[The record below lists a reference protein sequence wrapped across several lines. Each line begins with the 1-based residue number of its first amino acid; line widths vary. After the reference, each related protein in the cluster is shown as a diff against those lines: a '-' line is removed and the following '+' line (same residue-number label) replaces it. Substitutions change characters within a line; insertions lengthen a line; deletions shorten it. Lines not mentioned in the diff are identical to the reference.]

1 MFLSRD
7 NLSASSADR
16 VEYYEKVHNNLVERT
31 KQLKRA
37 NHELAHQ
44 IAERQ
49 RVEEALRQAEQ
60 KYRSI
65 FENAVE
71 GIFQTTPDGYYLA
84 CNPALASIYGY
95 ESADAL
101 LQNLTN
107 IGQQLYTDPNRRQ
120 EFIEQL
126 YTCDVVSDFESQVY
140 RKDGSII
147 WISENARAVRA
158 EDGTLLYYEGFV
170 TDITQRKLAEEAS
183 QRAEAQLRAKAEQL
197 KQALTKLQQTQAQ
210 LIHNEKMCNLGQ
222 LVAGVAHEINNPVN
236 FVCGNLIPATQYV
249 EDLLDLLRLYAQ
261 HYPQPAPEIQARS
274 EAIDLEFLVEDFPK
288 TLSSM
293 QLGADRIRQ
302 IVQSLRSF
310 SRIDESHMTQVDIHK
325 GIDSTL
331 LIINNRLKPKGDNP
345 GITIVKEYGELPLIK
360 GYAGLLNQVFMNLLC
375 NAADALED
383 CPPRLCAQTDF
394 EEHYRAV
401 NGNGSSDHQACSMG
415 NRSGTSVRRL
425 GCVSVSDRE
434 TSAGLPSTTPAS
446 ACAQETDIVP
456 MCSPRESPKVIRIC
470 TELIEQDARD
480 EQTTEPRIVI
490 RIIDNGPG
498 MTEDVRCQIFDP
510 FFTTKPVGKGTGLGL
525 SISYQIVVEKHGG
538 QLQCISAPNQGTEF
552 RIEIPIQP

>member
-1 MFLSRD
+1 
-7 NLSASSADR
+7 
-16 VEYYEKVHNNLVERT
+16 
-31 KQLKRA
+31 
-37 NHELAHQ
+37 
-44 IAERQ
+44 
-49 RVEEALRQAEQ
+49 
-60 KYRSI
+60 
-65 FENAVE
+65 
-71 GIFQTTPDGYYLA
+71 
-84 CNPALASIYGY
+84 
-95 ESADAL
+95 
-101 LQNLTN
+101 
-107 IGQQLYTDPNRRQ
+107 
-120 EFIEQL
+120 
-126 YTCDVVSDFESQVY
+126 
-140 RKDGSII
+140 
-147 WISENARAVRA
+147 VRA

-197 KQALTKLQQTQAQ
+197 KQTLTKLQQTQSQ

-249 EDLLDLLRLYAQ
+249 DDLLDLLRLYAEY
-261 HYPQPAPEIQARS
+261 YPQPAPEIQARA

-345 GITIVKEYGELPLIK
+345 GIAIVKEYGELPLVK

-375 NAADALED
+375 NAVDALED
-383 CPPRLCAQTDF
+383 CPPKLCAQTDF

-415 NRSGTSVRRL
+415 NRSGTPARRL

-434 TSAGLPSTTPAS
+434 TSAIRPA
-446 ACAQETDIVP
+446 QLQPQPVP
-456 MCSPRESPKVIRIC
+456 KKGTLCRCSPQWESPKVIRIC
-470 TELIEQDARD
+470 TELIEEDARD

-498 MTEDVRCQIFDP
+498 MTEDVRSQSLTP
-510 FFTTKPVGKGTGLGL
+510 SSP
-525 SISYQIVVEKHGG
+525 QNP
-538 QLQCISAPNQGTEF
+538 SAKV
-552 RIEIPIQP
+552 RV